1 MCVEKEKEN
10 SEYGIKAYRCIYMHS
25 TCKCIYMYMH
35 NNVYVAQALRLSLL
49 SQNVTNNILKLVT
62 KINSLH

>member
-1 MCVEKEKEN
+1 MCVKKERGN

-25 TCKCIYMYMH
+25 TCKGIYMYMH
-35 NNVYVAQALRLSLL
+35 NVHVAQALRLSLL
-49 SQNVTNNILKLVT
+49 SQNITNNILKLVT